1 MTQFTRDNTDGQYT
15 TIELDNLNAAHAALL
30 NYSLTQWRV
39 NAEPEQIAES
49 IADELNNV
57 WQPNLRADELVRL
70 VMGRT
75 SANVEA

>member
-15 TIELDNLNAAHAALL
+15 TIELDNLNAAHAAILTH
-30 NYSLTQWRV
+30 SLTQWTV